1 MISIYAPMI
10 TSTLAVTCAVFLIAE
25 GDFAGAGAW
34 LIFSTMMMMVSR
46 FESVMQYIT
55 LVESSK
61 QE

>member
-46 FESVMQYIT
+46 FESVMQYVI
-55 LVESSK
+55 LVEGSK